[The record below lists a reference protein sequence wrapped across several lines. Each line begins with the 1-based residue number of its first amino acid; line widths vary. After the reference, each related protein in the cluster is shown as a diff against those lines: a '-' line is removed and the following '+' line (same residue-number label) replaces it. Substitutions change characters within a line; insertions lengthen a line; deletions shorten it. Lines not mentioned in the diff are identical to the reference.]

1 MALPIKIKLPE
12 GFLDEEVRCGYTVT
26 KKLKQIWAIELDLYK
41 EFERIC
47 KKYDINF
54 SIYWGTML
62 GAVRH
67 KGFIP
72 WDDDLDVIVDR
83 KGFEKLLKIPQSEYG
98 ENYFMQSA
106 MSERN
111 YYYQQLR
118 LRNSLT
124 TGYIIGA
131 DPCANNGIFLDIYVF
146 DGVAPNRFWLGFHA
160 VLKHIVLVPLKFFC
174 KTGDLNIGARMI
186 RALVR
191 ILPFKVWRWI
201 YCRVVSMFTPFV
213 DKIGPA
219 NSFKPQDHLD
229 YWITKKDFAECEDV
243 PYEFTTVRSIK
254 NVIPFLERRYKNY
267 MEFPPVEERG
277 KWHEGVIRFEPEIP
291 YKDYLKLNAVGDGRC

>member
-1 MALPIKIKLPE
+1 MALPIKIELPE

-98 ENYFMQSA
+98 ENYFMQTA

-111 YYYQQLR
+111 YYQQQLR

-124 TGYIIGA
+124 TAYIQGS
-131 DPCANNGIFLDIYVF
+131 DPRMNNGIFLDIYVF
-146 DGVAPNRFWLGFHA
+146 DGVAPNRFWLLVHS
-160 VLKHIVLVPLKFFC
+160 VLKHIALVPLKFYCAQGNLRF
-174 KTGDLNIGARMI
+174 TTRLLRAVTRIVPFRM
-186 RALVR
+186 
-191 ILPFKVWRWI
+191 WWWI
-201 YCRVVSMFTPFV
+201 YSHILSLFTPFV
-213 DKIGPA
+213 DKMGPA
-219 NSFKPQDHLD
+219 NSFKPQDHLE
-229 YWITKKDFAECEDV
+229 YWIYKKDFADCEDV

-254 NVIPFLERRYKNY
+254 NQIPFLERRYKNY
-267 MEFPPVEERG
+267 MEFPPIEERG
-277 KWHEGVIRFEPEIP
+277 KWHEDAIHFEPEIP
-291 YKDYLKLNAVGDGRC
+291 YVDYFKVKAVNG